1 MRTETERA
9 APTGKPADAAPCEE
23 MVVPGPI
30 TVKPRSLGRTVV
42 DVLGDALG
50 RLDEGLNGRAHK
62 PPLPDSYWKARREW
76 YQQEIC
82 MGGCD
87 HHSPSCLEADRLTD
101 CMKDMPYKLRLEMNE
116 AVPQFRS
123 QREYDEYWADLH
135 HASGENM
142 HFGEEE
148 HDDLAD

>member
-1 MRTETERA
+1 MRTDTNRA
-9 APTGKPADAAPCEE
+9 APPVETDDTAPCDDI
-23 MVVPGPI
+23 VVPGRI

-62 PPLPDSYWKARREW
+62 PPLPDSHWKAQRDW
-76 YQQEIC
+76 YGREIC
-82 MGGCD
+82 MDGCD
-87 HHSPSCLEADRLTD
+87 HRSPTCVEADQLTE
-101 CMKDMPYKLRLEMNE
+101 CMKDMSRELRLEMNE

-142 HFGEEE
+142 HFGKEE
-148 HDDLAD
+148 HDGS

>member
-1 MRTETERA
+1 MLEDVATRAFVGALNRVYAALER
-9 APTGKPADAAPCEE
+9 
-23 MVVPGPI
+23 
-30 TVKPRSLGRTVV
+30 
-42 DVLGDALG
+42 
-50 RLDEGLNGRAHK
+50 
-62 PPLPDSYWKARREW
+62 PPLPGSLREAQREW
-76 YQQEIC
+76 YWNEIC

-135 HASGENM
+135 HVSGEDM
-142 HFGEEE
+142 RFGEEE
-148 HDDLAD
+148 HDG

>member
-1 MRTETERA
+1 M
-9 APTGKPADAAPCEE
+9 
-23 MVVPGPI
+23 
-30 TVKPRSLGRTVV
+30 
-42 DVLGDALG
+42 GDS
-50 RLDEGLNGRAHK
+50 RRKDQ
-62 PPLPDSYWKARREW
+62 REW
-76 YQQEIC
+76 YWNNIC

-87 HHSPSCLEADRLTD
+87 HHSPSCLESDRLTD
-101 CMKDMPYKLRLEMNE
+101 CMRDMPYKLRLEMNE

-148 HDDLAD
+148 HDD